1 MIAKHYINQWKDCP
15 YIFIETERD
24 TANGGW
30 LMESISN
37 EAIVTHVLKAIP
49 HVWAIYRFGSAGT
62 PFERPDSDI
71 DLAILMSNPL
81 DNLARWELA
90 QSLAVSLNKD
100 VDLVDLPQAST
111 VLRQQIVSHGQCI
124 YCADRFTSEEFE
136 SRALSDYARLNESR
150 RQILRDIQKRRKIHA

>member
-1 MIAKHYINQWKDCP
+1 MG
-15 YIFIETERD
+15 TERD
-24 TANGGW
+24 TSNSGW
-30 LMESISN
+30 LMKLISN
-37 EAIVTHVLKAIP
+37 EVIVTHILKAIP

-71 DLAILMSNPL
+71 DLAILVPNPL

-100 VDLVDLPQAST
+100 VDLVDLQRVST
-111 VLRQQIVSHGQCI
+111 VLRHQIVSHGQRI
-124 YCADRFTSEEFE
+124 YCADRFTAEEFE
-136 SRALSDYARLNESR
+136 SRALSDYVRLNESR